1 MRYIVT
7 GGAGFIGS
15 NLARKLVGEGHD
27 VTVVDNFHTGSMD
40 NLKGLEKKI
49 QVIKGQSCD
58 IPKPILEDADGL
70 FHLGIPSST
79 PMYREN
85 RLLVGETI
93 NEFIRILNNYPGRI
107 VFASSSSVYNGCN
120 IPYIEDMTLVPTDY
134 YTETRIAMERLARVY
149 WDMQGNKTV
158 ALRMFSVYG
167 PGEWW
172 KGRYANMV
180 SQILWEMRD
189 GRRPIIYGDGSQ
201 TRDFTHVDD
210 AVRAFILAM
219 ETKLEHDMFNKDDV
233 FNVGTGSSYS
243 FNDVVQMINDALNL
257 RKPLKPVYVENT
269 LKNYVI
275 HTKANTMK
283 ARMELNF
290 TASVS
295 LEEGIKRLL
304 YDF

>member
-40 NLKGLEKKI
+40 NLRGLEKKL
-49 QVIKGQSCD
+49 QVVKATSCD

-304 YDF
+304 HQG